1 MKKILFVFTSLW
13 LVGAMLAACSGSQMV
28 SLTST
33 DVGKT
38 INLKSGDTLKIDL
51 EGNPT
56 TGYNWMVMAVDGAVL
71 EQQGEPAFKA
81 DSKLIGAGG
90 MITLTFRAM
99 LPGTTKLQLGYM
111 RSWEKDVAP
120 LQTYE
125 VTIEV
130 K

>member
-1 MKKILFVFTSLW
+1 MKKILIVLTSLW
-13 LVGAMLAACSGSQMV
+13 LIGAMLAACSGSQTV
-28 SLTST
+28 TLTST
-33 DVGKT
+33 DAGKT

-56 TGYNWMVMAVDGAVL
+56 TGYNWMVTAVDATVL

-90 MITLTFRAM
+90 MITLTFRAI

-111 RSWEKDVAP
+111 RSWEKDIAT

-125 VTIEV
+125 VTIVV